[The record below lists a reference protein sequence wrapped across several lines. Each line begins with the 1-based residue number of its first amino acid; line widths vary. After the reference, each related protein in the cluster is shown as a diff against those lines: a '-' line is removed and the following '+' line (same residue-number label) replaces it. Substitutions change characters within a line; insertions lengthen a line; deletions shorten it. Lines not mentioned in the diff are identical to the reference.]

1 MKHLDRYGLELST
14 CSDRA
19 AERYVEGVDL
29 MLSLWP
35 TAQQVLDSA
44 VEADPDFALAV
55 AARARLHAIH
65 AQVSQAKAKI
75 DAAQTM
81 VTKRGT
87 ERERSHVQIL
97 ALAIHGNS
105 SAALKGA
112 LQHAD
117 RWPRDVVILSLMLG
131 AFGLFAF
138 SGMADHDQ
146 ARVDLCERHAAQ
158 FEPDDWWFL
167 CYRGWS
173 HAENGN
179 VKAGMEMTQRSL
191 ELHRRNANAAH
202 AYTHSLYELGA
213 AKEADMLISTWLPEY
228 PREGILHGHIA
239 WHGALL
245 ALEAGNPDSAMQVYH
260 RHIVPSSNQGT
271 PINIVSD
278 TSSLLWR
285 MKAYGYPVDESHWQ
299 HAADYASNYFQR
311 AGFPFA
317 DVHIAMILAATSR
330 ADDLLSRIQD
340 LEVLLQS
347 GALPAGPMVPAVC
360 HGLLCFAEQDYAGSA
375 RILDRV
381 LADVVRLGGSGA
393 QREIIEDTLIA
404 AWMKSGE
411 LDKAKSR
418 IEMRLKKRPSHRDQ
432 QWLASVAQK
441 KGP

>member
-1 MKHLDRYGLELST
+1 MKQQDRYGLELST
-14 CSDRA
+14 PSDRA
-19 AERYVEGVDL
+19 AQLYVEGVDL

-44 VEADPDFALAV
+44 VDADPEFALAL
-55 AARARLHAIH
+55 AARARLHTIH
-65 AQVSQAKAKI
+65 AQILQAKAKI
-75 DAAQTM
+75 DAAQTL
-81 VTKRGT
+81 VARRGT

-97 ALAIHGNS
+97 SLAIHGKS
-105 SAALKGA
+105 SDALKGA

-117 RWPRDVVILSLMLG
+117 RWPRDIVILSLMLG

-146 ARVDLCERHAAQ
+146 ARVDLCERHAAH

-179 VKAGMEMTQRSL
+179 VKVGVEMTQRSL
-191 ELHRRNANAAH
+191 ELHRNNANAAH

-213 AKEADMLISTWLPEY
+213 AKEAATLISTWLPDY
-228 PREGILHGHIA
+228 PKEGILHGHIA

-245 ALEAGNPDSAMQVYH
+245 ALESGHPDRAMEVYQ

-285 MKAYGYPVDESHWQ
+285 MQAYGHAVDEKHWRQ
-299 HAADYASNYFQR
+299 AADYASNYFQR

-317 DVHIAMILAATSR
+317 DVHIAMILAATSK
-330 ADDLLSRIQD
+330 AEDLLIRTQD
-340 LEVLLQS
+340 LEALLQS

-375 RILDRV
+375 RILERV

-404 AWMKSGE
+404 AWMKSDA

-418 IEMRLKKRPSHRDQ
+418 IEMRLKRRPSQRDQ
-432 QWLASVAQK
+432 QWLASIAQK